1 MKDKILY
8 LKQGKKYSDKR
19 EKYFMVENW
28 IFDEGEH
35 INLDVY
41 ERLALIYVIRKVNK
55 KDNSTGKGDVFYMS
69 SEELARVCGFSIG
82 KAKNVLKALQEQGFI
97 KKISTG
103 SNFTGR
109 ANQYRVMN
117 LEPQYVDG
125 EEIPIMDLEHIL
137 SAEEFDKLFIR
148 SKGYAYY
155 YKSRDYFSHRK
166 SLPQLID
173 KNTGEIL

>member
-1 MKDKILY
+1 MKDKVLF
-8 LKQGKKYSDKR
+8 LKQGRKYSDKR

-28 IFDEGEH
+28 LFDEGEH
-35 INLDVY
+35 IDLDVF
-41 ERLALIYVIRKVNK
+41 ERLALIYIIRKVNK
-55 KDNSTGKGDVFYMS
+55 KDDSTGKGDIFYMS

-82 KAKNVLKALQEQGFI
+82 KAKKVLKILQDQGFI

-103 SNFTGR
+103 SNLTGR

-125 EEIPIMDLEHIL
+125 EEIPIMDLEDIL
-137 SAEEFDKLFIR
+137 PAEEFNRLLIR

-155 YKSRDYFSHRK
+155 YEARDYFSHRK

-173 KNTGEIL
+173 RNTGEVF